1 MEDNVEE
8 IRITAEPKDEST
20 CRFVVDRPVYPDG
33 SVYFATKERAQ
44 GSPLAEKLFAISG
57 LSSVLIQDN
66 LVTVTAPSGGN
77 WMPIAKQ
84 VGGAIRDVLQSGEK
98 AVSEAALASIPNAET
113 IKHRVQSI
121 LDQEINPAVA
131 AHGGWVE
138 LIDVKRN
145 EVFIR
150 MGGGCVGCGMAD
162 VTLKQGVEKTIRQAI
177 PEVGAI
183 MDTTDH
189 ASGRNP
195 YYSPAK

>member
-1 MEDNVEE
+1 MEE
-8 IRITAEPKDEST
+8 IKITAEPKDNNT
-20 CRFVVDRPVYPDG
+20 CRFLVDRPIYPDG
-33 SVYFATKERAQ
+33 SAFFGNKERAA
-44 GSPLAEKLFAISG
+44 GSGLADKLFAIDG
-57 LSSVLIQDN
+57 VSSVLIQDN
-66 LVTVTAPSGGN
+66 LVTVTAATGGN
-77 WMPIAKQ
+77 WMPVAKQ
-84 VGGAIRDVLQSGEK
+84 VGVAIRTLLASGEK
-98 AVSEAALASIPNAET
+98 PVSDSVVSSIPDSDT
-113 IKHRVQSI
+113 IRKRVQSI
-121 LDQEINPAVA
+121 LDVEINPAVA

-162 VTLKQGVEKTIRQAI
+162 VTLKQGVEKTIREAI

-195 YYSPAK
+195 YYSPSK

>member
-1 MEDNVEE
+1 MEE
-8 IRITAEPKDEST
+8 IRITAEPKDNST
-20 CRFVVDRPVYPDG
+20 CRFVVDRPLYPDG
-33 SVYFATKERAQ
+33 SAFFGDKERAS
-44 GSPLAEKLFAISG
+44 GSGLAEKLFAIDG
-57 LSSVLIQDN
+57 VSSVLIQDN
-66 LVTVTAPSGGN
+66 IVTVNAATGGN

-84 VGGAIRDVLQSGEK
+84 VGSTIRTVLGSGEK
-98 AVSEAALASIPNAET
+98 AVSDSVLSSIPDPDT
-113 IKHRVQSI
+113 IKKRVQSV

-138 LIDVKRN
+138 LIDVKNN

-150 MGGGCVGCGMAD
+150 MGGGCQGCGMAD
-162 VTLKQGVEKTIRQAI
+162 VTLKQGVEKSIRQAI

-189 ASGRNP
+189 GSGRNP

>member
-1 MEDNVEE
+1 MED
-8 IRITAEPKDEST
+8 IRITAEPKDNST
-20 CRFVVDRPVYPDG
+20 CRFVVDRPIYPDG
-33 SVYFATKERAQ
+33 SAFFGNKERAS
-44 GSPLAEKLFAISG
+44 GSGLAEKLFAIEG
-57 LSSVLIQDN
+57 VSSVMIQDN
-66 LVTVTAPSGGN
+66 LVTVTAASGGN

-84 VGGAIRDVLQSGEK
+84 VGTTIRAVLGSGEK
-98 AVSEAALASIPNAET
+98 AVSDAVLSSIPDADV
-113 IKHRVQSI
+113 IKKRVQSI

-150 MGGGCVGCGMAD
+150 MGGGCQGCGMAD
-162 VTLKQGVEKTIRQAI
+162 VTLKQGVERSIREAI

-183 MDTTDH
+183 MDTTHH

>member
-1 MEDNVEE
+1 MNE
-8 IRITAEPKDEST
+8 IKITAEPKDNST

-33 SVYFATKERAQ
+33 SVFFGTAGRAK
-44 GSPLAEKLFAISG
+44 GSPLPEALFGIDG
-57 LSSVLIQDN
+57 VSSVLVQDN
-66 LVTVTAPSGGN
+66 VVTVTAATGGN
-77 WMPIAKQ
+77 WMPVAKQ
-84 VGGAIRDVLQSGEK
+84 VGAAIRSVLGSGQK
-98 AVSEAALASIPNAET
+98 AISDDILSSIPDAAE
-113 IKHRVQSI
+113 IKKKVQSI

-138 LIDVKRN
+138 LIDVRKN

-162 VTLKQGVEKTIRQAI
+162 VTLKQGVEKTIREAI
-177 PEVGAI
+177 PHVGAI

>member
-1 MEDNVEE
+1 MEE
-8 IRITAEPKDEST
+8 IRITAEPKDNNT
-20 CRFVVDRPVYPDG
+20 CRFVADRPIYQDG
-33 SVYFATKERAQ
+33 SAFFGNKERAS
-44 GSPLAEKLFAISG
+44 GSGLAEKLFAIEGVSA
-57 LSSVLIQDN
+57 VLIQDN
-66 LVTVTAPSGGN
+66 VVTVTAATGGN

-84 VGGAIRDVLQSGEK
+84 VGATIRSVLSSGEK
-98 AVSEAALASIPNAET
+98 PVSDAVLSSIPDADT
-113 IKHRVQSI
+113 IKKRVQSI

-138 LIDVKRN
+138 LIDVRKN

-183 MDTTDH
+183 LDTTDH

>member
-1 MEDNVEE
+1 MED
-8 IRITAEPKDEST
+8 IRITAEPKDNST
-20 CRFVVDRPVYPDG
+20 CRFVVDRPIYPDG
-33 SVYFATKERAQ
+33 SAFFGNKERAS
-44 GSPLAEKLFAISG
+44 GSGLAEKLFAIEG
-57 LSSVLIQDN
+57 VASVMIQDN
-66 LVTVTAPSGGN
+66 LVTVTAATGGN
-77 WMPIAKQ
+77 WTPIAKQ
-84 VGGAIRDVLQSGEK
+84 VGTAVRAVLASGEK
-98 AVSEAALASIPNAET
+98 PVSDAVLSSIPDADA
-113 IKHRVQSI
+113 IKVRVQSI

-162 VTLKQGVEKTIRQAI
+162 VTLKQGVEKSIREAI

-195 YYSPAK
+195 YYAPAK

>member
-1 MEDNVEE
+1 MED
-8 IRITAEPKDEST
+8 IRITAEPKDNST
-20 CRFVVDRPVYPDG
+20 CRFVVDRPLYPDG
-33 SVYFATKERAQ
+33 SAFFGNKERAS
-44 GSPLAEKLFAISG
+44 GSGLAEKHFAIEGVSA
-57 LSSVLIQDN
+57 VMIQDN
-66 LVTVTAPSGGN
+66 LVTVTAASGGN

-84 VGGAIRDVLQSGEK
+84 VGTSIRAVLGSGEK
-98 AVSEAALASIPNAET
+98 PVSDAVLSSIPDADA
-113 IKHRVQSI
+113 IKMRVQSI

-162 VTLKQGVEKTIRQAI
+162 VTLKQGVEKSIREAI

>member
-1 MEDNVEE
+1 VEE
-8 IRITAEPKDEST
+8 IQITAEPKDQAT

-33 SVYFATKERAQ
+33 SVYFSTKERAQ
-44 GSPLAEKLFAISG
+44 GSPLAEKLFAIEG
-57 LSSVLIQDN
+57 VSSVLIQDN
-66 LVTVTAPSGGN
+66 LVTVTASSGGN

-84 VGGAIRDVLQSGEK
+84 VGTEIRAVLGSGQK
-98 AVSEAALASIPNAET
+98 AVSETVFSSMPDAEA
-113 IKHRVQSI
+113 IKQRVQSI

-183 MDTTDH
+183 LDTTDH
-189 ASGRNP
+189 AAGRNP

>member
-1 MEDNVEE
+1 MDD
-8 IRITAEPKDEST
+8 IRITAEPKDNST
-20 CRFVVDRPVYPDG
+20 CRFVVDRPIYPDG
-33 SVYFATKERAQ
+33 SAFFGNKERAS
-44 GSPLAEKLFAISG
+44 GSGLAEKLFAIEG
-57 LSSVLIQDN
+57 VSSVMIQDN
-66 LVTVTAPSGGN
+66 LVTVTAATGGN

-84 VGGAIRDVLQSGEK
+84 VGTTIRTVLGSGDK
-98 AVSEAALASIPNAET
+98 PVSDSVLSSIPDADA
-113 IKHRVQSI
+113 IKMRVQSI
-121 LDQEINPAVA
+121 LDREINPAVA

-150 MGGGCVGCGMAD
+150 MGGGCQGCGMAD
-162 VTLKQGVEKTIRQAI
+162 VTLKQGVERSIREAI

>member
-1 MEDNVEE
+1 MTED
-8 IRITAEPKDEST
+8 IKITAEPKDNNT
-20 CRFVVDRPVYPDG
+20 CRFLIDRPLYPGG
-33 SVYFATKERAQ
+33 SAFFGNKERAE
-44 GSPLAEKLFAISG
+44 GSGLAEKLFAIEG
-57 LSSVLIQDN
+57 VSSVLIQDN
-66 LVTVTAPSGGN
+66 LVTVTASTGGN
-77 WMPIAKQ
+77 WMPVAKQ
-84 VGGAIRDVLQSGEK
+84 VGATIRSVLTSGEK
-98 AVSEAALASIPNAET
+98 PVSDAVLSEMIDAEA
-113 IKHRVQSI
+113 IKQRVQSI

-162 VTLKQGVEKTIRQAI
+162 VTLKQGVEKTIRQSI

-195 YYSPAK
+195 YYSPSK

>member
-1 MEDNVEE
+1 MDE
-8 IRITAEPKDEST
+8 IRITAEPKDNST
-20 CRFVVDRPVYPDG
+20 CRFVVDRPLYPDG
-33 SVYFATKERAQ
+33 SAFFGDKERAS
-44 GSPLAEKLFAISG
+44 GSGLAEQLFAIDG
-57 LSSVLIQDN
+57 VSSVLIQDN
-66 LVTVTAPSGGN
+66 IVTVNAATGGN

-84 VGGAIRDVLQSGEK
+84 VGSTIRTVLGSGEK
-98 AVSEAALASIPNAET
+98 AVSDAVLSSIPDPDT
-113 IKHRVQSI
+113 IKKRVQSV

-138 LIDVKRN
+138 LIDVRKN

-150 MGGGCVGCGMAD
+150 MGGGCQGCGMAD
-162 VTLKQGVEKTIRQAI
+162 VTLKQGVEKSIRQAI

-189 ASGRNP
+189 GSGRNP

>member
-1 MEDNVEE
+1 MVED
-8 IRITAEPKDEST
+8 IRINAEPKDNST
-20 CRFVVDRPVYPDG
+20 CRFVVDRPVYAGG
-33 SVYFATKERAQ
+33 SVFFGSKERAS
-44 GSPLAEKLFAISG
+44 GSSLASKLFAIDG
-57 LSSVLIQDN
+57 VSSVLIQDN
-66 LVTVTAPSGGN
+66 LVTVTAATGGN

-84 VGGAIRDVLQSGEK
+84 VGATIRAVLSSGETPVSD
-98 AVSEAALASIPNAET
+98 AVLSSIPDAET
-113 IKHRVQSI
+113 IKRRVQSI

>member
-1 MEDNVEE
+1 MQE
-8 IRITAEPKDEST
+8 IKISAEPKDSST
-20 CRFVVDRPVYPDG
+20 CRFVVDRPVYPGG
-33 SVYFATKERAQ
+33 SVYFGSKERAA
-44 GSPLAEKLFAISG
+44 GSNLGEKLFAIEG
-57 LSSVLIQDN
+57 VSSVLIQDN
-66 LVTVTAPSGGN
+66 LVTVTAATGGN

-84 VGGAIRDVLQSGEK
+84 VGATIRSVLASGER
-98 AVSEAALASIPNAET
+98 AVPESVLSSIPDSET
-113 IKHRVQSI
+113 IKKRVQNI
-121 LDQEINPAVA
+121 LDHEINPAVA

-138 LIDVKRN
+138 LIDVKKN

-162 VTLKQGVEKTIRQAI
+162 VTLKQGVERSIRMAI

-183 MDTTDH
+183 LDTTDH